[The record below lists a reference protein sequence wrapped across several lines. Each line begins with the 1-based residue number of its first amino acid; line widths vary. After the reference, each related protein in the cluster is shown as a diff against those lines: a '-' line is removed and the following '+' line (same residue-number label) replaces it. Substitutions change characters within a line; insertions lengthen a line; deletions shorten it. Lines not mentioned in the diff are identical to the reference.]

1 MDENE
6 KEKENEKENEKDVLL
21 ADEETI
27 QESEFM
33 NASDE
38 IPIIDDG
45 ESFSE
50 PIVDTNDE
58 VLEEIESLE
67 ISSPIHIEDESHGH
81 QEVPVRKSRRVK
93 MSTVLMVLLSAVL
106 IGGSTYTIGYY
117 NGQINLNEAAIN
129 DKVEALLESNYRS
142 EIYKSVKEYIEE
154 SGINSAV
161 TDNDVTEIYKNVAN
175 SIVGITSKT
184 YVYDWFNAQQES
196 QVTGSGV
203 IIDQTAD
210 LFYIVTNYHVVS
222 DSTDVVVEIAKDQII
237 NAKLVGFDET
247 TDLAMLSILKSD
259 IDDALI
265 NEIKPIAIG
274 DSNALEIGEIAI
286 AIGNPLG
293 YNNTLT
299 QGIISAVDRQVDDDT
314 AVMYIQTDAAINPGN
329 SGGALVNSKGELI
342 GINTA
347 KIAETD
353 VEGMGFAIPTDK
365 MTSIVSQLLEKGFV
379 SRPYIGIGGVDIDE
393 NTADLYDIPIGV
405 LVRYVYDGSPAQNSG
420 IEVGDVI
427 IGINDENVYG
437 MNDLTTILGTF
448 KPGDKVDVKI
458 VRDKKTELT
467 ITVELGDRGAR
478 K

>member
-1 MDENE
+1 MDE
-6 KEKENEKENEKDVLL
+6 KERENALDN
-21 ADEETI
+21 EETI
-27 QESEFM
+27 KDSEFVEVTEDAILAEESLFSGDFEAPELPEESEDPEEKIK
-33 NASDE
+33 SDNVT
-38 IPIIDDG
+38 G
-45 ESFSE
+45 VSN
-50 PIVDTNDE
+50 T
-58 VLEEIESLE
+58 
-67 ISSPIHIEDESHGH
+67 IHIEDQSHDH
-81 QEVPVRKSRRVK
+81 QNVPVRKAKKIR

-106 IGGSTYTIGYY
+106 IGGTTYTIGYY

-129 DKVEALLESNYRS
+129 EKVEALLESNYKS
-142 EIYKSVKEYIEE
+142 EIYKSVKDYIEE

-203 IIDQTAD
+203 IIDETTD
-210 LFYIVTNYHVVS
+210 LFYVVTNYHVVS
-222 DSTDVVVEIAKDQII
+222 DSTDVVVEIAKDQIV
-237 NAKLVGFDET
+237 NSKLVGFDET
-247 TDLAMLSILKSD
+247 TDLAVLSILKSD
-259 IDDALI
+259 IDSALLK
-265 NEIKPIAIG
+265 EIKPIAIG
-274 DSNALEIGEIAI
+274 DSESLEIGEIAI

-353 VEGMGFAIPTDK
+353 VEGMGFAIPTEK
-365 MTSIVSQLLEKGFV
+365 MTAIVEQLLEKGFV

-393 NTADLYDIPIGV
+393 NTADLYDIPMGV
-405 LVRYVYDGSPAQNSG
+405 LVRYVYDGSPAQKAG
-420 IEVGDVI
+420 IEVADVI
-427 IGINDENVYG
+427 IGINDENIYS
-437 MNDLTTILGTF
+437 MNDLTTILGTY

-458 VRDKKTELT
+458 VRDKKTEVI
-467 ITVELGDRGAR
+467 ITVELGDRGTQ

>member
-1 MDENE
+1 MDEKERENALDNE
-6 KEKENEKENEKDVLL
+6 EILKEAELVEFSD
-21 ADEETI
+21 ETI
-27 QESEFM
+27 LT
-33 NASDE
+33 DE
-38 IPIIDDG
+38 MQVSG
-45 ESFSE
+45 
-50 PIVDTNDE
+50 VNNT
-58 VLEEIESLE
+58 
-67 ISSPIHIEDESHGH
+67 IHIEDQSHDH
-81 QEVPVRKSRRVK
+81 QNVPVRKSKKIR

-106 IGGSTYTIGYY
+106 IGGTTYTIGYY

-129 DKVEALLESNYRS
+129 EKVEALLESNYKS
-142 EIYKSVKEYIEE
+142 EIYKSVKDYIDE

-184 YVYDWFNAQQES
+184 YVYDWFNTQQES

-203 IIDQTAD
+203 IIDETAE
-210 LFYIVTNYHVVS
+210 LFYVVTNYHVVS
-222 DSTDVVVEIAKDQII
+222 DSTDVVVEIAKDQIV
-237 NAKLVGFDET
+237 NSKLVGFDET
-247 TDLAMLSILKSD
+247 TDLAVLSILKSD
-259 IDDALI
+259 IDSALLK
-265 NEIKPIAIG
+265 EIKPIAIG
-274 DSNALEIGEIAI
+274 DSESLEIGEIAI

-365 MTSIVSQLLEKGFV
+365 MTAIVEQLLEKGFV

-393 NTADLYDIPIGV
+393 NTADLYDIPMGV
-405 LVRYVYDGSPAQNSG
+405 LVRYVYDGSPAQKAG
-420 IEVGDVI
+420 IEVADVI
-427 IGINDENVYG
+427 IGINDENIYS
-437 MNDLTTILGTF
+437 MNDLTTILGTY

-458 VRDKKTELT
+458 VRDKKTEVI
-467 ITVELGDRGAR
+467 ITVELGDRGTQ

>member
-1 MDENE
+1 MDEKERENALDNE
-6 KEKENEKENEKDVLL
+6 EILKE
-21 ADEETI
+21 DELVEFSDETI
-27 QESEFM
+27 LT
-33 NASDE
+33 DE
-38 IPIIDDG
+38 MQVSG
-45 ESFSE
+45 VSN
-50 PIVDTNDE
+50 T
-58 VLEEIESLE
+58 
-67 ISSPIHIEDESHGH
+67 IHIEDQSHDH
-81 QEVPVRKSRRVK
+81 QNVPVRKSKKIR

-106 IGGSTYTIGYY
+106 IGGTTYTIGYY

-129 DKVEALLESNYRS
+129 EKVEALLESNYKS
-142 EIYKSVKEYIEE
+142 EIYKSVKDYIDE

-184 YVYDWFNAQQES
+184 YVYDWFNTQQES

-203 IIDQTAD
+203 IIDETAE
-210 LFYIVTNYHVVS
+210 LFYVVTNYHVVS
-222 DSTDVVVEIAKDQII
+222 DSTDVVVEIAKDQIV
-237 NAKLVGFDET
+237 NSKLVGFDET
-247 TDLAMLSILKSD
+247 TDLAVLSILKSD
-259 IDDALI
+259 IDSALFK
-265 NEIKPIAIG
+265 EIKPIAIG
-274 DSNALEIGEIAI
+274 DSESLEIGEIAI

-365 MTSIVSQLLEKGFV
+365 MTAIVEQLLEKGFV

-393 NTADLYDIPIGV
+393 NTADLYDIPMGV
-405 LVRYVYDGSPAQNSG
+405 LVRYVYDGSPAQKAG
-420 IEVGDVI
+420 IEVADVI
-427 IGINDENVYG
+427 IGINDENIYS
-437 MNDLTTILGTF
+437 MNDLTTILGTY

-458 VRDKKTELT
+458 VRDKKTEVI
-467 ITVELGDRGAR
+467 ITVELGDRGTQ